1 MILVSREPT
10 RAKAG
15 KWGCGLLASYF
26 DGVWCVVE
34 KVTDLDFQ
42 RRNTDHAWTDV
53 PPPATL
59 TVS

>member
-1 MILVSREPT
+1 
-10 RAKAG
+10 
-15 KWGCGLLASYF
+15 
-26 DGVWCVVE
+26 VWCVVE